1 MSLKYIKYNISLLF
15 IKFKKMSL
23 KINLFKS
30 LLFIFL
36 FSTICPKEVDDN
48 DEEQLFEGI
57 IQAIKDL
64 RIPYTSYEDTIDQR
78 IYIKLLKHL
87 MLNEA
92 DSMGLISNFIED
104 SFLLKLS
111 KEVTENMP
119 KEIKIKD
126 LPKYLN
132 PRIIEPIVNKILQ
145 EFDLNSLLKKV
156 GDSFGIEE
164 KINEQKKERERKDK
178 EREKINQE
186 RIKRKERK
194 QQEMKQNLTKEV
206 KHIKKGNQSIEER
219 NDYYK
224 DL

>member
-1 MSLKYIKYNISLLF
+1 MLPKLTKLN
-15 IKFKKMSL
+15 
-23 KINLFKS
+23 
-30 LLFIFL
+30 FIFIIFYFL
-36 FSTICPKEVDDN
+36 ITIKTKEVDDN

-64 RIPYTSYEDTIDQR
+64 KIPYSSYEDTIDQK

-92 DSMGLISNFIED
+92 DSMGIIGNSLED

-111 KEVTENMP
+111 REVMQNLP
-119 KEIKIKD
+119 KLIKIKD

-132 PRIIEPIVNKILQ
+132 PRIIEPIINKVLQ

-156 GDSFGIEE
+156 GDTFGIEE
-164 KINEQKKERERKDK
+164 KIKEQMKERDRKDK

-186 RIKRKERK
+186 RIKRKK
-194 QQEMKQNLTKEV
+194 QREEQMKKNLTNKGTNNKEES
-206 KHIKKGNQSIEER
+206 K
-219 NDYYK
+219 NDVNK

>member
-1 MSLKYIKYNISLLF
+1 MLPKLTKLN
-15 IKFKKMSL
+15 
-23 KINLFKS
+23 
-30 LLFIFL
+30 FIFIIFFFL
-36 FSTICPKEVDDN
+36 ITIKTKEVDDN

-64 RIPYTSYEDTIDQR
+64 KIPYSSYEDTIDQK

-92 DSMGLISNFIED
+92 DSMGIIGNSLED

-111 KEVTENMP
+111 REVMQNLP
-119 KEIKIKD
+119 KLIKIKD

-132 PRIIEPIVNKILQ
+132 PRIIEPIINKVLQ

-156 GDSFGIEE
+156 GDTFGIEE
-164 KINEQKKERERKDK
+164 KIKEQMKERDRKDK

-186 RIKRKERK
+186 RIKRKK
-194 QQEMKQNLTKEV
+194 QREEQIKKNLTNKGTNNKEES
-206 KHIKKGNQSIEER
+206 K
-219 NDYYK
+219 NDVNK

>member
-1 MSLKYIKYNISLLF
+1 
-15 IKFKKMSL
+15 MSL
-23 KINLFKS
+23 KINLFKN

-36 FSTICPKEVDDN
+36 FSTICSKEVDDN

-126 LPKYLN
+126 LSKYLN

-156 GDSFGIEE
+156 GDAFGFEE
-164 KINEQKKERERKDK
+164 KFNEQMKQREIKDK

-206 KHIKKGNQSIEER
+206 KHIKKGNQSIEEK

>member
-1 MSLKYIKYNISLLF
+1 MKIKI
-15 IKFKKMSL
+15 FK
-23 KINLFKS
+23 I

-36 FSTICPKEVDDN
+36 FKSSIFKEIDDN

-57 IQAIKDL
+57 IQAMKAL
-64 RIPYTSYEDTIDQR
+64 NIPYKSYEDTVDQR

-87 MLNEA
+87 MLNEG
-92 DSMGLISNFIED
+92 DSMGLGLIGNSLED

-111 KEVTENMP
+111 KEVNENLP

-132 PRIIEPIVNKILQ
+132 PRIIEPIINKVLQ
-145 EFDLNSLLKKV
+145 EFDFNSLLKKV
-156 GDSFGIEE
+156 GDTFGFEE
-164 KINEQKKERERKDK
+164 KFNEQMKQREKKDK

-186 RIKRKERK
+186 RIKRKEKRE
-194 QQEMKQNLTKEV
+194 QELKKNLTKE
-206 KHIKKGNQSIEER
+206 KDINKKEYKKEEDN
-219 NDYYK
+219 NDINK

>member
-36 FSTICPKEVDDN
+36 FSTICSKEVDDN